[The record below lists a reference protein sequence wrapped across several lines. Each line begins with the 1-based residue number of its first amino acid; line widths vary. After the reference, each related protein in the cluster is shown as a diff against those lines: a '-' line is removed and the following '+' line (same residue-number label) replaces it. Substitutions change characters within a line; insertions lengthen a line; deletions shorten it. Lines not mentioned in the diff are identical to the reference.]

1 MTEGG
6 SSFESG
12 DVVAVV
18 AVVAIHLFLFG
29 AMVREWRR
37 TR

>member
-1 MTEGG
+1 MT
-6 SSFESG
+6 FESG

-18 AVVAIHLFLFG
+18 VVVVAIHLFLFG

-37 TR
+37 DQMER

>member
-6 SSFESG
+6 SSLESG

-18 AVVAIHLFLFG
+18 VVAIHLFLFG

-37 TR
+37 IR